1 MNLETT
7 KRYTLYIGLKDKDTK
22 KQEIPTD
29 TVKSIVKKVCG
40 DCSIFEGNGYYTH
53 DDGTEV
59 TEPTLKVELLF
70 KNNEVV
76 INFAKILRAELNQ
89 ESIGYSEEVIKT
101 TLIGE

>member
-1 MNLETT
+1 MNLENT

-29 TVKSIVKKVCG
+29 KVKNIVKKVCG

-70 KNNEVV
+70 KDNEVV
-76 INFAKILRAELNQ
+76 INFAKLLKAELNQ
-89 ESIGYSEEVIKT
+89 ESIGYSEELIKT
-101 TLIGE
+101 TLI